1 MIQLQKSLHIEDI
14 EEEYIDVIEEGDII
28 RQKKIMNQLKPM
40 KLMLQI
46 VQMKAI

>member
-1 MIQLQKSLHIEDI
+1 MAKIKASQ
-14 EEEYIDVIEEGDII
+14 VIEVDLSAVENKDYQG
-28 RQKKIMNQLKPM
+28 KKKMNQLKPM